1 MVGFDE
7 FGENKVYF
15 SPPDP
20 VALEL
25 NRLQDQLK
33 EKERELGAANSE
45 IKALKATEILK
56 DKAMLELSDQVKK
69 LDERIRGTEK
79 LLEDK
84 NLEVKKLNSEKKEA
98 LSAQFAVEAALR
110 RVHTAQKDEDFVF
123 IEDIIA
129 PLESEIKMYKKE
141 EENRILERTNRQ
153 KVVEIERLTDT
164 ILELDESILA
174 SGAAANAVRDY
185 QRRIFELSEE
195 KKTLGRELARVKVS
209 ANRVATVVANE
220 WKEENDKVMPVKQ
233 WLEERRFMQGEM
245 QRIRDK
251 LALAERTAKAEA
263 ELKERLRL
271 RLKTL
276 EEGLKHGLSFSI
288 SSNATPI
295 FSQVGKSE
303 NASGAF
309 PRNPSL
315 KKRSNSQPRAS
326 CTTNVPSC
334 TTNRTS
340 ASNINLT
347 GSLKRVDSL
356 KKTFVTENKPTSDN
370 DGQDLVSGYLYDRL
384 QREIINIRKLL
395 GEKDE
400 MLNAKDDEIE
410 VLLRKVDAVTKIME
424 SESRKMRRE
433 AASKEKDVVSTKL
446 EENKQ
451 KSRNTDTS
459 KRYEQR
465 DSYVFTQTKTTET
478 TTMELPRRAAVVAAL
493 SALIL
498 SSCYCYYQYRSE
510 NLPWKKKKK
519 TQRPK
524 KGLLECIGDTPLIR
538 IDSLSNATGCEI
550 LAKAEFLNP
559 GGSVKDRVARKI
571 IEEALDSGDLVR
583 GGIVIEGSA
592 GSTAISLAT
601 VAPAYGCKCH
611 VVIPD
616 DVAIE
621 KSQILEALGATVER
635 VRPVSITHR
644 DHFVNVAR
652 RRALEA
658 TKIASEQ
665 RETHKSEADVHEN
678 GHTFQKVDH
687 QVFTTDCKGG
697 FFADQFENLANFRAH
712 YEWTGP
718 EIWEQT
724 GGYLHAFVAA
734 AGTGGTLAGVSRF
747 LQEKNPNVKCFLI
760 DPPGSG
766 LFNKVTRG
774 VMYTKEEAEGRRLKN
789 PFDTITEGI
798 GINRLTKNFMMAKL
812 DGAYRGTDLEAV
824 EMSRFLLRNDGLFV
838 GSSSAMNCVGAVRVA
853 QTLGPG
859 HTIVTILCDSGMRH
873 LSKFYNSQYLVD
885 LGLTPSAKALEFLVP
900 A

>member
-1 MVGFDE
+1 
-7 FGENKVYF
+7 
-15 SPPDP
+15 
-20 VALEL
+20 
-25 NRLQDQLK
+25 
-33 EKERELGAANSE
+33 
-45 IKALKATEILK
+45 
-56 DKAMLELSDQVKK
+56 
-69 LDERIRGTEK
+69 
-79 LLEDK
+79 
-84 NLEVKKLNSEKKEA
+84 
-98 LSAQFAVEAALR
+98 
-110 RVHTAQKDEDFVF
+110 
-123 IEDIIA
+123 
-129 PLESEIKMYKKE
+129 
-141 EENRILERTNRQ
+141 
-153 KVVEIERLTDT
+153 
-164 ILELDESILA
+164 
-174 SGAAANAVRDY
+174 
-185 QRRIFELSEE
+185 
-195 KKTLGRELARVKVS
+195 
-209 ANRVATVVANE
+209 
-220 WKEENDKVMPVKQ
+220 
-233 WLEERRFMQGEM
+233 
-245 QRIRDK
+245 
-251 LALAERTAKAEA
+251 
-263 ELKERLRL
+263 
-271 RLKTL
+271 
-276 EEGLKHGLSFSI
+276 
-288 SSNATPI
+288 
-295 FSQVGKSE
+295 
-303 NASGAF
+303 
-309 PRNPSL
+309 
-315 KKRSNSQPRAS
+315 
-326 CTTNVPSC
+326 
-334 TTNRTS
+334 
-340 ASNINLT
+340 
-347 GSLKRVDSL
+347 
-356 KKTFVTENKPTSDN
+356 
-370 DGQDLVSGYLYDRL
+370 
-384 QREIINIRKLL
+384 
-395 GEKDE
+395 
-400 MLNAKDDEIE
+400 
-410 VLLRKVDAVTKIME
+410 
-424 SESRKMRRE
+424 
-433 AASKEKDVVSTKL
+433 
-446 EENKQ
+446 
-451 KSRNTDTS
+451 
-459 KRYEQR
+459 
-465 DSYVFTQTKTTET
+465 
-478 TTMELPRRAAVVAAL
+478 MELPRRAAVVAVL
-493 SALIL
+493 SALVL
-498 SSCYCYYQYRSE
+498 SSCYCYYKYRSV
-510 NLPWKKKKK
+510 NLPWEKKKKKK

-524 KGLLECIGDTPLIR
+524 SGLLGCIGDTPLIR

-571 IEEALDSGDLVR
+571 IEEALDSGDLVC

-652 RRALEA
+652 RRALEV

-665 RETHKSEADVHEN
+665 RETHKSEADIHEN

-724 GGYLHAFVAA
+724 GGYLHAFIAA
-734 AGTGGTLAGVSRF
+734 AGTGGTLAGISRF

-885 LGLTPSAKALEFLVP
+885 LGLTPSAKGLEFLVP